1 MSSASIRGLAAQQ
14 SYRSDHLAAVT
25 HVSTSSFSDSSA
37 LYKGLSGSGVVG
49 LSSGRLNVTD
59 FVGRVS
65 GLVVGL
71 ALSLSDP
78 SESYRVLLPIESS
91 SWGRYGVGS
100 GFRSLWNLLT
110 QVRVGCLPLHSSH
123 RLKTLMSLFSVWLA

>member
-1 MSSASIRGLAAQQ
+1 MDFRLDMYMLSDIFLSWAVWVRCTSALSFSNSSAS
-14 SYRSDHLAAVT
+14 YE
-25 HVSTSSFSDSSA
+25 
-37 LYKGLSGSGVVG
+37 GLSGSGVVG
-49 LSSGRLNVTD
+49 LSFGRLNVTD
-59 FVGRVS
+59 FVGCVDGLAV
-65 GLVVGL
+65 GLVL
-71 ALSLSDP
+71 LPSDP
-78 SESYRVLLPIESS
+78 SESYKVLLPVESS